1 MVLGIELRS
10 SALTAGVFTHWAIL
24 LVPIFLKGTL
34 LEWLEGSK
42 GWTWLKVW
50 VG

>member
-10 SALTAGVFTHWAIL
+10 SALTAGVFTHRAIL

-34 LEWLEGSK
+34 FEWEDSK
-42 GWTWLKVW
+42 
-50 VG
+50 VGHG